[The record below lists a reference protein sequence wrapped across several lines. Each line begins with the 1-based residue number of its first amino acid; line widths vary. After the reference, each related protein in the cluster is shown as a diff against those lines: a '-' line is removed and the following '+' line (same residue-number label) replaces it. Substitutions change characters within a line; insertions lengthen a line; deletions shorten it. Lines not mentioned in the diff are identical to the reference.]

1 MDIQY
6 ITHCFL
12 IVHMCRAI
20 ISLQNRRDHTQD
32 RGSGTRVSR
41 REDTVEYR
49 VGRLKHERV
58 KVPRGDNLLSW
69 AMQVMRHH
77 AERKSVLE
85 VSSPRSFLYR
95 HCYDATCTKLSYLY
109 VRM

>member
-1 MDIQY
+1 MIELFYNY
-6 ITHCFL
+6 IIVFL
-12 IVHMCRAI
+12 TQRAI
-20 ISLQNRRDHTQD
+20 ISLQNRRDHTHD

-41 REDTVEYR
+41 REDTVEYM

-58 KVPRGDNLLSW
+58 KVPRGEQLLSW

-85 VSSPRSFLYR
+85 VS
-95 HCYDATCTKLSYLY
+95 
-109 VRM
+109 